1 MRFTITTL
9 LDLIGMVLIVTGLAV
24 AAGLFY
30 LPAGFLVFG
39 VGILLISW
47 LLDRKARKERRS

>member
-9 LDLIGMVLIVTGLAV
+9 LDLVGLLLFVAGLAV
-24 AAGLFY
+24 WAGLWF
-30 LPAGFLVFG
+30 LPAGFCVLGAGVLV
-39 VGILLISW
+39 ISW